1 MVLLVL
7 GSASLVQRQ
16 QAESSERAFSFFL
29 FSISRIPRKASLW
42 VEGLFGRK

>member
-29 FSISRIPRKASLW
+29 FSISRIPRKASW
-42 VEGLFGRK
+42 HVEARGGQC